1 MFVVCERTCICV
13 LFTCILLTNL
23 LFLKPFLSQTFL
35 LRSFPFFRDMSLEV
49 PLFKTMWNA
58 LGFYISESILVLL
71 SLLRV
76 PLLCHTRLMLNLKIL
91 SSCLYIPLL
100 LLRGCRQFICSSFVG
115 DPSSLCQFLRSYFW
129 ISAFLCQMCIIMD
142 SFQFILLDRYYSSF
156 VYSYHL
162 PALEIPSY

>member
-1 MFVVCERTCICV
+1 MWTYTYVCFIY
-13 LFTCILLTNL
+13 LYIINKSFFFKAI
-23 LFLKPFLSQTFL
+23 PFSDLS
-35 LRSFPFFRDMSLEV
+35 SEVISFFRDMSLEV
-49 PLFKTMWNA
+49 PLFKSKWNA
-58 LGFYISESILVLL
+58 LSFYISESILVLL

-76 PLLCHTRLMLNLKIL
+76 PLLHHTRLMLNLKIL

-129 ISAFLCQMCIIMD
+129 ISVFLWQMCIIMD
-142 SFQFILLDRYYSSF
+142 SFQFILLDRYYWSF
-156 VYSYHL
+156 VYSYRL